1 MREAAR
7 ELKGAVRSGEEV
19 ERRRRRANA
28 MTDGLNTY
36 LVLVADRREVVEPID
51 VGPTES
57 GRGGNSSIDGV
68 RNTGTSYCF
77 GRVGYHFAPQRAVA
91 LETAGRRSAAGG
103 D

>member
-1 MREAAR
+1 
-7 ELKGAVRSGEEV
+7 
-19 ERRRRRANA
+19 

-51 VGPTES
+51 VAPTE
-57 GRGGNSSIDGV
+57 GGNPSSI
-68 RNTGTSYCF
+68 GTSYCF